1 MKKVFTFVAAMFAA
15 VCVNAQDVITF
26 DAGTTYKDLD
36 ILTVGSLTLQLGKD
50 EKKAAAWDNKAYTIK
65 DGGANVA
72 PFGTTVQYVS
82 GGDNPKDEAGGT
94 YKPDGKNL
102 PEKGT
107 YYMITPAKDGSV
119 TVGIIL
125 NASKT
130 FYVAKKSDGSAFQP
144 SELTLQDVTGADV
157 ELDEDNCVTEKFYG
171 TVAFPAVANET
182 YYLFCLGSKLGC
194 FGAYLTSNTSTGVS
208 SVVLGN
214 DVEAAKVNLA
224 GQRVG
229 NAYKGIV
236 IQNGRKMIQK

>member
-1 MKKVFTFVAAMFAA
+1 MKKIFTFVAAMFAA

>member
-1 MKKVFTFVAAMFAA
+1 MKKIFTFVAAMFAA

-50 EKKAAAWDNKAYTIK
+50 EKKAAAWDNKAYTLK
-65 DGGANVA
+65 DGANVA

-94 YKPDGKNL
+94 YSPKGKNL

-125 NASKT
+125 NASKK
-130 FYVAKKSDGSAFQP
+130 FYVAEKSDGSAFQP
-144 SELTLQDVTGADV
+144 AELTLQDVTGADV
-157 ELDEDNCVTEKFYG
+157 ELGEDYCVKEKFYG

>member
-1 MKKVFTFVAAMFAA
+1 M
-15 VCVNAQDVITF
+15 
-26 DAGTTYKDLD
+26 
-36 ILTVGSLTLQLGKD
+36 S
-50 EKKAAAWDNKAYTIK
+50 
-65 DGGANVA
+65 GGA
-72 PFGTTVQYVS
+72 
-82 GGDNPKDEAGGT
+82 NPKDEANGT
-94 YKPDGKNL
+94 YKPKSNNL

-107 YYMITPAKDGSV
+107 DYMITPAKDGSV

-125 NASKT
+125 NASKK

-157 ELDEDNCVTEKFYG
+157 ELSEDNLVTEKFYG

-224 GQRVG
+224 GQRVD

>member
-130 FYVAKKSDGSAFQP
+130 FYVAKKSDGSAFLP
-144 SELTLQDVTGADV
+144 SELTLQDVAGADV
-157 ELDEDNCVTEKFYG
+157 ELGENYCVTEKFYG

>member
-1 MKKVFTFVAAMFAA
+1 MKKIFTFVAAMFAA

-50 EKKAAAWDNKAYTIK
+50 EAKAAAWDNKAYTLK
-65 DGGANVA
+65 DGANVA
-72 PFGTTVQYVS
+72 PFGTNVQYVS
-82 GGDNPKDEAGGT
+82 GGANPKDEAGGT
-94 YKPDGKNL
+94 YSPDGKNL

-119 TVGIIL
+119 SVGIIL

-130 FYVAKKSDGSAFQP
+130 FYVAKKSDGSAFLP

-157 ELDEDNCVTEKFYG
+157 ELGEDNRVAEKFYG

>member
-157 ELDEDNCVTEKFYG
+157 ELDEDNCVTEKFSG

>member
-229 NAYKGIV
+229 NPYKGIV

>member
-125 NASKT
+125 NASKK
-130 FYVAKKSDGSAFQP
+130 FYVAKKSDGSAFLP

-157 ELDEDNCVTEKFYG
+157 ALGENYRVTEKFYG

>member
-130 FYVAKKSDGSAFQP
+130 FYVAKKSDGSAFLP
-144 SELTLQDVTGADV
+144 SELTLQDVAGADV
-157 ELDEDNCVTEKFYG
+157 ELGEDYRVTEKFYG